1 MIEYW
6 QISYALTG
14 VLVVC
19 ITAFVLTISRLGKKD
34 D

>member
-14 VLVVC
+14 VLAVC
-19 ITAFVLTISRLGKKD
+19 VTAFVVTLSRLGAKD